1 MSLLWPDPRSALF
14 RVHASALYWLA
25 WHPKRCVLC
34 TEQIFSKQVLVRGF
48 PGGSVVKNPP
58 AKAGD
63 MVWEDPTCCGA
74 TKPVHHNC
82 WGHALKPGSA
92 TWEAT
97 AMRRPHTATEEWPPP
112 TATRASPGSN
122 EDPAQPKINKLKK
135 KKLVGRIIK
144 SQWSVSREMAE
155 PWPTTASSFS
165 STKSVSILEDRGTT
179 PNAFWRNSASRPV
192 SNHLKYTEACPSKIN

>member
-25 WHPKRCVLC
+25 WHPKSCVLC
-34 TEQIFSKQVLVRGF
+34 TEQMFSKQVLVRGF

-58 AKAGD
+58 ANAGD

-74 TKPVHHNC
+74 TKSVHHNC

-97 AMRRPHTATEEWPPP
+97 AMRRPHTTTEEWPSP
-112 TATRASPGSN
+112 TATRPSPGIN
-122 EDPAQPKINKLKK
+122 EDPAQPKKK
-135 KKLVGRIIK
+135 KKKIWWEESSKVSGVCLEKWQSLDQPQLPPSPQKVWVSLKIVEQHQMPSGETRLLGQSAII
-144 SQWSVSREMAE
+144 
-155 PWPTTASSFS
+155 
-165 STKSVSILEDRGTT
+165 
-179 PNAFWRNSASRPV
+179 
-192 SNHLKYTEACPSKIN
+192 